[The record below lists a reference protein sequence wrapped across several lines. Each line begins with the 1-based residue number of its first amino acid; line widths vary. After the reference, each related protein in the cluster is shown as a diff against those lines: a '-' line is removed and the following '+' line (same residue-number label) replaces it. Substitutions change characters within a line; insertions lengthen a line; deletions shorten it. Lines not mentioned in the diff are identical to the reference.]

1 MFLKTKGRLCF
12 FLVFSFFFFASVLY
26 WYDVFDEEEKE
37 EEEEEEAEES
47 FSSFIPHMFFEFSVP
62 YLHPHTY
69 SPCFFLKRPKKK
81 KEKKT
86 SFN

>member
-26 WYDVFDEEEKE
+26 WYYVFDEEEKE